1 MVTRDHIRALGL
13 SDDAGAQEYLAA
25 LEAEHDQLLASF
37 PRLWAKVDSATYRR
51 RLFEM
56 IIRL

>member
-1 MVTRDHIRALGL
+1 M
-13 SDDAGAQEYLAA
+13 
-25 LEAEHDQLLASF
+25 EHDQLLASF